1 MLIHHGARLYSA
13 SDLVNF
19 MGCVHATALDVG
31 QLAAPVKFP
40 EADAQTKLLQDKGIE
55 HERAY
60 LERLRAQG
68 RSIVEITSDGSLE
81 ARAALTLEAMRS
93 GVDVVYQG
101 ALLAPPWHGYSD
113 FLLRVDGVPSA
124 LGDFAYDVADT
135 KLSRSAKPKH
145 VLQLC
150 VYGHLLTAVQGVPP
164 PNFHVAL
171 GTGEMVSLPS
181 ASVRHYFDTARR
193 RFGAFAGL
201 TAHETAAEPCGHCL
215 YCRWSES
222 CDAGWETAEHLSL
235 VAGVTRG
242 QIEKLRAAGVT
253 SLRDLAGTPPQ
264 TSIASLNPETFARL
278 RAQAAL
284 QLVRRDTGEG
294 RVELLPPAPGKGFER
309 LPRPD
314 SGDLFFDMEGDPLF
328 EGGLEYLFGFVGLD
342 EGVERFTPFWAH
354 DRAEEK
360 LAFERSVDFACER
373 LKGFPDAHIYH
384 YAAYE
389 ETALKRLAMFHGTRE
404 TEVDDLLRGGKLV
417 DLYQV
422 VREAIRTSEPGYSIK
437 NLEAFYL
444 PGARDGSVNTA
455 GDSIVAY
462 EQWRR
467 LGQGDLLVQIADY
480 NELDCRSTR
489 LCRDWLLAQRPA
501 AAAWFTRETAAADP
515 AKVEKRVETEARA
528 AELARRLV
536 SEAPDGARAWRELLC
551 HLLEFHRRE
560 AKPDWWAMFAHLE
573 MADEELLADSSC
585 LAALQP
591 DPANAP
597 YSDKRSTVY
606 AFRFPAQDFKL
617 KPGDEPLR
625 ASTGEPAGTVVAID
639 EEARE
644 ISLKLGPT
652 RTPIAAGE
660 ALIPKGPVGD
670 HELREAVY
678 RYGAAV
684 VDGEAE
690 RYGAITD
697 ILARA
702 PPRFVAGAPGAAIVP
717 AGVDPVAGAIAALRR
732 LDGSYLL
739 IQGPPGAGKTF
750 TSAEAIVALL
760 RDGKTVGVSSN
771 SHKAINNLLSAVQE
785 AADLAGVAFQGIKK
799 SSRED
804 QFLEGA
810 ASIANTMDNK
820 VATGGGYNLVA
831 GTAWLFA
838 RAELDQRL
846 DYLFVD
852 EAGQV
857 SLANIVAIGLST
869 RNLVLVGDQMQLAQP
884 IQGDHPVGSGVSAL
898 EHLLEGQATVPPDR
912 GVFLAETRRMHPDLC
927 AFVSDAVYDGR
938 LKSHASTKGQTL
950 VVDVAMDPQ
959 ALAGAGLRFVPV
971 DHVGRTQRAPEEVAR
986 LATCYDHLLASRW
999 VDPDGVERPLT
1010 AADILVVSPYNMQ
1023 VELLR
1028 AALPAGARVGTVD
1041 KFQGQ
1046 EAAVVLVSMTT
1057 SSGDDLPRQIE
1068 FLYSRNRLNVAVSRA
1083 RCLAVVFAN
1092 PRLLEIACSTIE
1104 QMKLV
1109 NTLCWAQAF
1118 ADAQRRA
1125 ASGSG
1130 V

>member
-1 MLIHHGARLYSA
+1 MLTHHGTRLYSA

-19 MGCVHATALDVG
+19 MGCVHATALDIG

-81 ARAALTLEAMRS
+81 ARAALTLEAMRA

-113 FLLRVDGVPSA
+113 FLLKVEGVPSA
-124 LGDFAYDVADT
+124 FGDFAYDVADT

-171 GTGEMVSLPS
+171 GSGEMVSLPS
-181 ASVRHYFDTARR
+181 ASVRHYFDTARQ
-193 RFGAFAGL
+193 RFGAFAGIEAL
-201 TAHETAAEPCGHCL
+201 ETAAEPCGHCL
-215 YCRWSES
+215 YCRWSET
-222 CDAGWETAEHLSL
+222 CDAAWEAAEHLSL
-235 VAGVTRG
+235 VAGMTRG

-253 SLRDLAGTPPQ
+253 SLRDLAGARPQ
-264 TSIASLNPETFARL
+264 TTIAGLNAGTFARL
-278 RAQAAL
+278 QAQAAL

-294 RVELLPPAPGKGFER
+294 RVELLPLAQGKGFER

-314 SGDLFFDMEGDPLF
+314 PGDLYFDMEGDPLF

-342 EGVERFTPFWAH
+342 EGAERFTAFWAH
-354 DRAEEK
+354 DRAQEK
-360 LAFERSVDFACER
+360 TAFEQSVDFVCER
-373 LKGFPDAHIYH
+373 LTRFPDAHIYH

-404 TEVDDLLRGGKLV
+404 TEVDDLLRSGKLV

-444 PGARDGSVNTA
+444 PGARDGGVKTA
-455 GDSIVAY
+455 GDSIVTY
-462 EQWRR
+462 ERWRR
-467 LGQGDLLVQIADY
+467 LGEDDLLAQIADY

-501 AAAWFTRETAAADP
+501 EAAWFTREVAAADP
-515 AKVEKRVETEARA
+515 AKVEQRVEAEVRA
-528 AELARRLV
+528 ADLARRLV
-536 SEAPDGARAWRELLC
+536 AQAPDDARAWRELLC

-573 MADEELLADSSC
+573 MTAEELLEDSSC

-591 DPANAP
+591 DPAKAP
-597 YSDKRSTVY
+597 YPDKRSTVY

-639 EEARE
+639 EEAGE

-652 RTPIAAGE
+652 RPPITAGE
-660 ALIPKGPVGD
+660 SLIPKGPVGD
-670 HELREAVY
+670 RELREAVY
-678 RYGAAV
+678 RYGTAV
-684 VDGEAE
+684 VDGEAG

-702 PPRFVAGAPGAAIVP
+702 PPRFLDGAPGAPIIPKGAEL
-717 AGVDPVAGAIAALRR
+717 VAGSVAALRR

-739 IQGPPGAGKTF
+739 IQGPPGSGKTF
-750 TSAEAIVALL
+750 ISAEAIIALL

-771 SHKAINNLLSAVQE
+771 SHKAINNLLKAVQD
-785 AADLAGVAFQGIKK
+785 AADAAGVAFRGIKK

-804 QFLEGA
+804 QFIENA
-810 ASIANTMDNK
+810 ASIANTTDNK
-820 VATGGGYNLVA
+820 VAAGGGYNLVA

-838 RAELDQRL
+838 RPELDLRF

-912 GVFLAETRRMHPDLC
+912 GVFLAETRRMHSDLC
-927 AFVSDAVYDGR
+927 AFVSEAVYDGR
-938 LKSHASTKGQTL
+938 LKSHASTAGQTL
-950 VVDVAMDPQ
+950 ILDVSKDPQ
-959 ALAGAGLRFVPV
+959 ALAPSGLRFVPV
-971 DHVGRTQRAPEEVAR
+971 DHTGRTQRAPEEVAR
-986 LATCYDHLLASRW
+986 LRACYDHLLASRW
-999 VDPDGVERPLT
+999 IDRDGVERAIT
-1010 AADILVVSPYNMQ
+1010 MADVLVVSPYNMQ

-1028 AALPAGARVGTVD
+1028 TALPAGARVGTVD

-1068 FLYSRNRLNVAVSRA
+1068 FLYSRNRLNVALSRA

-1092 PRLLEIACSTIE
+1092 PRLLEITCSTIE

-1109 NTLCWAQAF
+1109 NTLCWAKAF
-1118 ADAQRRA
+1118 ADAQRGA
-1125 ASGSG
+1125 
-1130 V
+1130 